1 MAKKISALISSIE
14 VKNFRCFS
22 HMKFDFSEPYVL
34 LEGMNGIGKT
44 SLLEALY
51 YSCYLRSFRTH
62 IPKELIAFN
71 QKELFVKVG
80 IDSVDGLS
88 HDIQIGMSH
97 SKRIV
102 RVDQRPIS
110 SFKELMEYYRI
121 ISLTEDDLALIQSSP
136 QYRRL
141 FLDQML
147 LLLNPEFGHTLKE
160 YRQIVDQRNA
170 FLQQYKKDEDTY
182 KVLTQQQWKL
192 AKIIEIKRR
201 ELLDRVFERVS
212 SLSKQFLSGQYE
224 ILFSYRPKK
233 LLSDSFE
240 LFYADISRL
249 REQEFRYGRSL
260 FGTHLDDIVI
270 TFQDRYSRTYASR
283 GQQKLILLL
292 LKIAQLQILNEMNCP
307 SIFLLDDFM
316 TDFDE
321 NRSLE
326 LISALDSLDSQ
337 LIFTTPASGG
347 LLAETVNQQGGRI
360 LKLTM

>member
-1 MAKKISALISSIE
+1 MAKKVSALVSSIE

-62 IPKELIAFN
+62 SPKELIAFN

-121 ISLTEDDLALIQSSP
+121 ISLTEDDLTLIQSSP

-192 AKIIEIKRR
+192 AKIIEVKRR
-201 ELLDRVFERVS
+201 ELLERVFAQVS
-212 SLSKQFLSGQYE
+212 NLSKQFLSGQYE

-240 LFYADISRL
+240 LFYADSSRL
-249 REQEFRYGRSL
+249 KEQEFRYGRSL
-260 FGTHLDDIVI
+260 FGVHLDDIVI

-307 SIFLLDDFM
+307 SIFLLDDYM

-321 NRSLE
+321 KRSLE

-347 LLAETVNQQGGRI
+347 LLAETVKQQGGRI